1 MSEDPQREPLPAA
14 DPTRFAPGVGPHE
27 GDPPAVA
34 MVDPSTSEQNPAE
47 QTTPEQAPVEPVPA
61 DQTQPEQPPRAT
73 NAGRLWIALAVA
85 TVLLVLLIIFIAEN
99 SRSVT
104 ISFLGASGHIS
115 LALALLIAA
124 VVGAAVTLLA
134 GTARILQLRLEV
146 RRNNRASRRHR
157 HGAQPR

>member
-1 MSEDPQREPLPAA
+1 MTDDLPREPATP
-14 DPTRFAPGVGPHE
+14 D
-27 GDPPAVA
+27 
-34 MVDPSTSEQNPAE
+34 QIPAE
-47 QTTPEQAPVEPVPA
+47 QTPAEQIPAEQTPAEQTPA
-61 DQTQPEQPPRAT
+61 EQTPAEQPPRAT

-85 TVLLVLLIIFIAEN
+85 TVLLALLIIFIAEN

-146 RRNNRASRRHR
+146 RRNRRTGREPSQH
-157 HGAQPR
+157 

>member
-1 MSEDPQREPLPAA
+1 MSEDPEREPVPAA
-14 DPTRFAPGVGPHE
+14 DPARVAPGVGSNE
-27 GDPPAVA
+27 EDPVA
-34 MVDPSTSEQNPAE
+34 MAMIEPTTPEQTPAGQTPAE
-47 QTTPEQAPVEPVPA
+47 QT
-61 DQTQPEQPPRAT
+61 PRAT
-73 NAGRLWIALAVA
+73 NAGRVWIALAVA
-85 TVLLVLLIIFIAEN
+85 TVLLALLIIFIAEN

-124 VVGAAVTLLA
+124 VVGAAVTLHA

-146 RRNNRASRRHR
+146 RRHNRASRRHR